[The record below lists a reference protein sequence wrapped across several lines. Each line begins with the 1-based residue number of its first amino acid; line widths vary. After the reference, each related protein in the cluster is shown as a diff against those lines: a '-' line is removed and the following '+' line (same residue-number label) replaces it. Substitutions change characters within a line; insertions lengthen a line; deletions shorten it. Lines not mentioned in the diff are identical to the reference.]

1 MRAKIFLL
9 FLFCSQFLITFA
21 NDCDCP
27 NHPGKIS
34 RKIIDIYPVIF
45 QGFADSSSACANG
58 KAKAFFTGIEL
69 YKGEKI
75 PLHLSINFKCEG
87 SCKMEFN
94 PGEIWL
100 IYANR
105 DSLTKELSVEYC
117 ERSRRYYSKNTDD
130 VHIMYNES
138 TFKEETEYLKSILL
152 PAYFI
157 EESDLNKIEAEKL
170 KVITQNRELEFASGE
185 QKIWILLGS
194 TVFII
199 LLIFV
204 VKRFLR

>member
-1 MRAKIFLL
+1 MKPKIFLL
-9 FLFCSQFLITFA
+9 FLIFFPFLLGMA

-27 NHPGKIS
+27 NHPGKLN
-34 RKIIDIYPVIF
+34 RKIIDVYPLVF
-45 QGFADSSSACANG
+45 QGFVDSSSACHNG
-58 KAKAFFTGIEL
+58 YSKAFFTGIEL

-75 PLHLSINFKCEG
+75 PLHLSIKFKCEG
-87 SCKMEFN
+87 SCKMEFS
-94 PGEIWL
+94 PGDIWL
-100 IYANR
+100 IYANL
-105 DSLTKELSVEYC
+105 DSLTREFSVEYC
-117 ERSRRYYSKNTDD
+117 ERSRRYYAKNADD

-157 EESDLNKIEAEKL
+157 EETDLKKIEAEKL

>member
-1 MRAKIFLL
+1 MKHKIFLL
-9 FLFCSQFLITFA
+9 FLFIFPFFCAVA

-27 NHPGKIS
+27 NHPGKVS

-45 QGFADSSSACANG
+45 QGFVDSSSACRSG
-58 KAKAFFTGIEL
+58 FAKAYFTGIEL

-75 PLHLSINFKCEG
+75 PLHLSVKFRCEG

-100 IYANR
+100 IYANC
-105 DSLTKELSVEYC
+105 DSLTREFNVEYC
-117 ERSRRYYSKNTDD
+117 ERSRRYYAKNTDD

-138 TFKEETEYLKSILL
+138 TFKEESEYLKSILL

-157 EESDLNKIEAEKL
+157 EEADLKKIEAEQL
-170 KVITQNRELEFASGE
+170 KVITQNRELEFANGE

-194 TVFII
+194 TIFII